1 MSNGESRNPGLS
13 PPSSTPR
20 VQVCSLEF
28 YMRLL
33 TPLAAAAAFA
43 LAAPAF
49 AQTTPPAPPAAPA
62 AAPTTSPEEAA
73 MEAKG
78 QAFEAVM
85 NQMNAE
91 LEAILKDESKSAEA
105 VTTETNAV
113 LDRHTADITTFAR
126 EVETFIKAE
135 AAKPEH
141 AAQKD
146 EMIAGA
152 AQAHQAIASIPGQ
165 IRTGVQQALA
175 ARAAAPARPQ

>member
-1 MSNGESRNPGLS
+1 
-13 PPSSTPR
+13 
-20 VQVCSLEF
+20 
-28 YMRLL
+28 MRLL

-113 LDRHTADITTFAR
+113 LDRHTADITTFAH